1 MAEHKQNVP
10 ADQKDRDKFSKDWR
24 ADRDFKESEKT
35 RRFAEIED
43 RRKKNPPGKGGGGGI
58 NIDVTGD

>member
-1 MAEHKQNVP
+1 MAEHKQHVP
-10 ADQKDRDKFSKDWR
+10 ADQKDRDKFRKDWR

-43 RRKKNPPGKGGGGGI
+43 RRKKNPKGSGGGGGI
-58 NIDVTGD
+58 NIDVTSD